1 MPKSRI
7 YNLIGW
13 CIAALGT
20 AVYMLT
26 LEPTVSFW
34 DCGEFIATSYGL
46 QIGHPPGAPL
56 YQLLAH
62 CFMLLAGD
70 DVSRLAWWSNA
81 LSAVAG
87 GLTAMFLFWTLLRLL
102 QAESGKRKAESVE
115 TENGKRKAESGEFEA
130 ESDEPKSDNGT
141 RRFPLSAF
149 RFIAF
154 RSSPPWLVRCATCS
168 ATRLGFRRSKARC
181 TAFRC
186 FFRP

>member
-1 MPKSRI
+1 MKRNIPKSRI

-102 QAESGKRKAESVE
+102 GAESGKRKTESD
-115 TENGKRKAESGEFEA
+115 EFEA
-130 ESDEPKSDNGT
+130 ESDEMKTESDEPKSDNST

-149 RFIAF
+149 RFLLL
-154 RSSPPWLVRCATCS
+154 WLVRCATCF

>member
-102 QAESGKRKAESVE
+102 EAESGKRKASNLKLKA
-115 TENGKRKAESGEFEA
+115 TSRKVITALAAF
-130 ESDEPKSDNGT
+130 
-141 RRFPLSAF
+141 RFPLSAF
-149 RFIAF
+149 RSQAF
-154 RSSPPWLVRCATCS
+154 RSSLLWLVRCATCS
-168 ATRLGFRRSKARC
+168 ATRPGFRQSKARC

-186 FFRP
+186 FSRL